1 MNYFITFCFILSRYS
16 PPTWD
21 RSNYSGG
28 VKTITVFT
36 ICILLLLYIIYSR
49 RRDKKKQREREIQF
63 KNTIKAEGIKITIS
77 ANNCKVISKT
87 YTIPNPYKRKM
98 GFRRPTITD
107 YMFDKVNYDEYI
119 EVKDCYIECLA
130 KVNFTQK
137 LFKSKAIKMDKKTLE
152 IKLYLEE
159 KIDIYYNP
167 HTKQCFFDLDFLN
180 DISN

>member
-1 MNYFITFCFILSRYS
+1 MRKGNGIFGCYLYIILNRLVNYFITSCFILSRYS

-36 ICILLLLYIIYSR
+36 ICTLVLLYIVYSR
-49 RRDKKKQREREIQF
+49 RRDKRKQREREIQF
-63 KNTIKAEGIKITIS
+63 KKTIKTEGIKITIGS
-77 ANNCKVISKT
+77 DKCKVISEE
-87 YTIPNPYKRKM
+87 YKE
-98 GFRRPTITD
+98 T
-107 YMFDKVNYDEYI
+107 E
-119 EVKDCYIECLA
+119 DCYVECLA

-159 KIDIYYNP
+159 EIDIYYNP

-180 DISN
+180 DISS